1 MKIDI
6 LSKRKIELLFE
17 KKFKKEY
24 IFLTKELNNLRT
36 RVLRLEEELKVKERW
51 NT

>member
-36 RVLRLEEELKVKERW
+36 RVLRLEEELKVKER
-51 NT
+51 